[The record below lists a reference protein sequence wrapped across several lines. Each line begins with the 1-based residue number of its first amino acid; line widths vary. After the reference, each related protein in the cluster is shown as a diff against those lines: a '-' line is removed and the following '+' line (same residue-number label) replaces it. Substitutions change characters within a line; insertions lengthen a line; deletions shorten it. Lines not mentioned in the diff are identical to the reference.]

1 MAHKTLAESSPSAN
15 TLRIDELARE
25 TGLTVRNIRAY
36 HERGL
41 LAAPELRA
49 RSGFYGPEHIARIA
63 LIQNLR
69 DEGLKLEGIKRLL
82 DASHSDSAHLLR
94 VRDAAQAVDEVEA
107 PEVMAQAVLRTRLG
121 IADDEAAARF
131 FSTAQRLGLLAPVAG
146 GRYHV
151 FSPALIDAAEVVVG
165 SGMTLDHAL
174 ELVEHVAG
182 PSEAIARGFV
192 QTFVDDVWKPFADA
206 GMPAGDWPRVAEA
219 MERTRSAST
228 NVVLAVFRQRMAREV
243 EATFLRITRQI
254 ADGSATASTSPG
266 RARRPPSDRTR

>member
-1 MAHKTLAESSPSAN
+1 MAHKTVAHSSPSAH

-41 LAAPELRA
+41 LAAPEMRA
-49 RSGFYGPEHIARIA
+49 RSGFYGAEHLARIA
-63 LIQNLR
+63 LIQSLR

-82 DASHSDSAHLLR
+82 DASHDSTHLLR
-94 VRDAAQAVDEVEA
+94 VRDAAQAVDEVEQ
-107 PEVMAQAVLRTRLG
+107 PEVMQQSILRARLR
-121 IADDEAAARF
+121 IADDETATRF
-131 FSTAQRLGLLAPVAG
+131 FSTAQRLGLLAPLG
-146 GRYHV
+146 DGRYEV
-151 FSPALIDAAEVVVG
+151 FSPALIDAAEIVVG

-174 ELVEHVAG
+174 ELVERVVG
-182 PSEAIARGFV
+182 PSEAVARGFV
-192 QTFVDDVWKPFADA
+192 QTFVDDVWKPFAAA

-243 EATFLRITRQI
+243 EATFARITRQI
-254 ADGSATASTSPG
+254 ADGA
-266 RARRPPSDRTR
+266 